1 MTDHKVVPVRPDF
14 SERDIETI
22 LGSIRTAL
30 ESGQLAQGEEV
41 AAFEREMAAYTG
53 ARHAVALAS
62 GTAALVCGL
71 RALAERGT
79 GEVLVPANSFYSTAA
94 APLLAGLR
102 TRLVDVEAET
112 FAPSVETLE
121 RAVTKDTV
129 GVLVVH
135 MGGLITSALQEIADW
150 CAVRG
155 LWLFEDCAHAHGS
168 RLGGRHAGNFGV
180 AGAFSFFATKVITCA
195 EGGMLTTDDDE
206 LAASIGCYRNL
217 GKPELW
223 RSYHTVLGENAR
235 MSELHAAVGRAQLR
249 RLDEFLA
256 VRQRLAERYTAGL
269 AALPGLTPV
278 LPSHTPASWY
288 KYAALLEPS
297 VDRAALKAALK
308 EAGVHLGGEIYEMP
322 LDAQPVFEGRIPRDG
337 RHPVSEDVC
346 ARHICLP
353 LHTRMDEDDVDFVLT
368 ALEKALT

>member
-1 MTDHKVVPVRPDF
+1 MTEHKVVPVRPDF

-71 RALAERGT
+71 RALAERGA

-135 MGGLITSALQEIADW
+135 MGGLITPELRAIADW
-150 CAVRG
+150 CTARG

-168 RLGGRHAGNFGV
+168 RLDGRHAGNFGV

-206 LAASIGCYRNL
+206 LAASIECYRNL

-256 VRQRLAERYTAGL
+256 VRQRLADRYTAGL
-269 AALPGLTPV
+269 TRLPALTPV
-278 LPSHTPASWY
+278 LPSHAPASWY
-288 KYAALLEPS
+288 KYAVLLEPS
-297 VDRAALKAALK
+297 VDRAALKATLK

-322 LDAQPVFEGRIPRDG
+322 LDAQPVFEGRIPRDA